1 MQTSLHL
8 IDIDQRIAEQ
18 LGYPNTLNRTYMY
31 TRLNVMIVYH
41 IESMIKEFN
50 KRCKPFSAGI
60 CESKD
65 LNVGMQIV
73 NVTINSALEKNL

>member
-1 MQTSLHL
+1 
-8 IDIDQRIAEQ
+8 
-18 LGYPNTLNRTYMY
+18 
-31 TRLNVMIVYH
+31 MIVYH

-50 KRCKPFSAGI
+50 KRCEPFSAGLS
-60 CESKD
+60 ESKN

>member
-1 MQTSLHL
+1 
-8 IDIDQRIAEQ
+8 
-18 LGYPNTLNRTYMY
+18 MY
-31 TRLNVMIVYH
+31 TQLNVMIVYH

>member
-1 MQTSLHL
+1 
-8 IDIDQRIAEQ
+8 
-18 LGYPNTLNRTYMY
+18 
-31 TRLNVMIVYH
+31 MIVYH

-73 NVTINSALEKNL
+73 NVTINSPLEKKLMKVYLNALLKNHI

>member
-1 MQTSLHL
+1 
-8 IDIDQRIAEQ
+8 
-18 LGYPNTLNRTYMY
+18 
-31 TRLNVMIVYH
+31 MIVYH

-73 NVTINSALEKNL
+73 NVTINSALEKTYEGVY